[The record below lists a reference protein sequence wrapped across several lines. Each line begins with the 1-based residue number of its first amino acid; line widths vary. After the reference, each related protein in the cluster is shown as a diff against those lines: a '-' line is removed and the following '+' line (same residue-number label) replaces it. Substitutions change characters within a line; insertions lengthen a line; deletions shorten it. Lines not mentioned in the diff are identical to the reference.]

1 MLGIQSKIIVQEK
14 KQEKA
19 TFKERAS
26 EREKKKSVKIDRERQ
41 NDVAAKKD
49 ILVMVPCAGSYFVNL
64 VQCRVTWGRGN
75 LIKELSLSDWL
86 MVMSVTGS
94 FFIVN

>member
-26 EREKKKSVKIDRERQ
+26 ERKKSVKIDRERQ

-86 MVMSVTGS
+86 MVMSVRGS
-94 FFIVN
+94 FLIVN